1 MSMKNNAVIIA
12 AGELGKIKYLPH
24 ESDYIIAADKG
35 YLYAENLGV
44 KPDCVIGDFDSLGRI
59 PSHENLTVLPCEK
72 DDTDTSFAVKRA
84 LEMGFKKIFILGGL
98 GGRFDHT
105 FANVQLLAYIAR
117 NNAVGFLVGD
127 REIMTLIKDLSVTL
141 HGERGQILSLFSL
154 TEKSRDVCARG
165 FKYELENAELESGSV
180 LGTSNELLGNA
191 AEISVSKGEIFI
203 CAEALKSDFIG
214 QNREYKEDINGKLN
228 IYF

>member
-1 MSMKNNAVIIA
+1 MSIKQNAVIIA
-12 AGELGKIKYLPH
+12 AGELGKIEYMPH
-24 ESDYIIAADKG
+24 ESDYIIAADRG

-59 PSHENLTVLPCEK
+59 PNHDNLTVLPCEK

-117 NNAVGFLVGD
+117 NNAVGFLVGE
-127 REIMTLIKDLSVTL
+127 REVMTVIKDSTVTL
-141 HGERGQILSLFSL
+141 YGESGQILSLFSL
-154 TEKSRDVCARG
+154 TEKSYGVCEKG
-165 FKYELENAELESGSV
+165 FKYELENAELESCSV
-180 LGTSNELLGNA
+180 LGTSNELLEKK
-191 AEISVSKGEIFI
+191 AEISVKKGELLI
-203 CAEALKSDFIG
+203 CAKSLKSDFIY
-214 QNREYKEDINGKLN
+214 QNRDRKEDINEKLN
-228 IYF
+228 VYF